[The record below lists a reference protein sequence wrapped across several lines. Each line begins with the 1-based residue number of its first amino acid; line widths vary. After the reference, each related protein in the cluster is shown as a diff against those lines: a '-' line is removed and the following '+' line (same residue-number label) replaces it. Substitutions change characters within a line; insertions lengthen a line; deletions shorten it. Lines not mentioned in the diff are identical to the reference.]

1 MRQVNEKY
9 SNFHSNSGI
18 ESENSFSSSREEFFP
33 NEFFFNSRD
42 FIDPDDVNNFN
53 FIGNSPINYDYSAD
67 INENEENAFIDQQYN
82 LMDEIETRNNHSLS
96 LSLSLSLE
104 TPFISQET
112 TSQNNSNKEKNH
124 LGRKRKEEKANQSEG
139 SFHDMYVKDNISI
152 KIQRHFLNFII
163 ALLNSIFP
171 IFNYNQKLYK
181 LDNAYKINLKKN
193 NVESL
198 KDQTIEYIISNKISE
213 KYKTINDKAEAN
225 RKICEE
231 IKNYKVLKKI
241 LSENYLVFFKKFY
254 YKSNSSINLKDYDF
268 DIDITLTKDAKNFKH
283 LLKENEKK
291 GSQYIWSIKKH
302 VLKKYLPG
310 SIFIC

>member
-1 MRQVNEKY
+1 MGQVNEKY
-9 SNFHSNSGI
+9 LNFHSNSRI
-18 ESENSFSSSREEFFP
+18 ESENSFSYSREEFFP
-33 NEFFFNSRD
+33 NEIFFNSRD
-42 FIDPDDVNNFN
+42 FIDPDDVNNSN
-53 FIGNSPINYDYSAD
+53 FIGNSPINYDNSAD
-67 INENEENAFIDQQYN
+67 INEKEENASIDQQYN
-82 LMDEIETRNNHSLS
+82 LMNEIETRNNH
-96 LSLSLSLE
+96 SLSLSLE

-112 TSQNNSNKEKNH
+112 TFQNNSNKEKNH

-163 ALLNSIFP
+163 ALLNSIIP

>member
-33 NEFFFNSRD
+33 NEFFFKSRD

-67 INENEENAFIDQQYN
+67 INENEENAF
-82 LMDEIETRNNHSLS
+82 
-96 LSLSLSLE
+96 
-104 TPFISQET
+104 PFISQET
-112 TSQNNSNKEKNH
+112 TFQNNSNKEKNH

-163 ALLNSIFP
+163 ALFNSIFP
-171 IFNYNQKLYK
+171 IFNYNKKLYK
-181 LDNAYKINLKKN
+181 LNNAYKINLKKN

-198 KDQTIEYIISNKISE
+198 KDQTIENIISNKISE
-213 KYKTINDKAEAN
+213 KYTTINDKAEAN

-231 IKNYKVLKKI
+231 IKNNKVLKKI
-241 LSENYLVFFKKFY
+241 LSENYLVFFEKFY

-291 GSQYIWSIKKH
+291 GSQYIWSIKRH

>member
-1 MRQVNEKY
+1 MEQVNEKY
-9 SNFHSNSGI
+9 LNFHSNSRI
-18 ESENSFSSSREEFFP
+18 ESENSFSYSREEFFP
-33 NEFFFNSRD
+33 NEIFFNSRD
-42 FIDPDDVNNFN
+42 FIDSDDVNNSN
-53 FIGNSPINYDYSAD
+53 FIGNSPINYDNSAD
-67 INENEENAFIDQQYN
+67 INEKEENASIDQQYN
-82 LMDEIETRNNHSLS
+82 LMNEIDTRNNH
-96 LSLSLSLE
+96 SLSLSLE

-112 TSQNNSNKEKNH
+112 TFQNNSNKEKNH

-163 ALLNSIFP
+163 ALLNSIIP

-291 GSQYIWSIKKH
+291 GSQYIWSIKRH
-302 VLKKYLPG
+302 VLKNYLPG

>member
-1 MRQVNEKY
+1 MICMWK
-9 SNFHSNSGI
+9 
-18 ESENSFSSSREEFFP
+18 
-33 NEFFFNSRD
+33 
-42 FIDPDDVNNFN
+42 
-53 FIGNSPINYDYSAD
+53 
-67 INENEENAFIDQQYN
+67 
-82 LMDEIETRNNHSLS
+82 
-96 LSLSLSLE
+96 
-104 TPFISQET
+104 
-112 TSQNNSNKEKNH
+112 
-124 LGRKRKEEKANQSEG
+124 
-139 SFHDMYVKDNISI
+139 
-152 KIQRHFLNFII
+152 RHFLNFII

-291 GSQYIWSIKKH
+291 GSQYIWSIKRH
-302 VLKKYLPG
+302 VLKNYLPG

>member
-1 MRQVNEKY
+1 MGQVNEKY
-9 SNFHSNSGI
+9 LNFHSNSRI
-18 ESENSFSSSREEFFP
+18 ESENSFSYSREEFFP
-33 NEFFFNSRD
+33 NEIFFNSRD
-42 FIDPDDVNNFN
+42 FIDPDDVNNSN
-53 FIGNSPINYDYSAD
+53 FIGNSPINYDNSAD
-67 INENEENAFIDQQYN
+67 INEKEENASIDQQYN
-82 LMDEIETRNNHSLS
+82 LMNEIETRNNH
-96 LSLSLSLE
+96 SLSLSLE

-291 GSQYIWSIKKH
+291 GSQYIWSIK
-302 VLKKYLPG
+302 
-310 SIFIC
+310 

>member
-1 MRQVNEKY
+1 MN
-9 SNFHSNSGI
+9 
-18 ESENSFSSSREEFFP
+18 
-33 NEFFFNSRD
+33 
-42 FIDPDDVNNFN
+42 
-53 FIGNSPINYDYSAD
+53 
-67 INENEENAFIDQQYN
+67 
-82 LMDEIETRNNHSLS
+82 EIETRNNHS

-213 KYKTINDKAEAN
+213 KYTTINDKAEAN

-302 VLKKYLPG
+302 VLK
-310 SIFIC
+310 SICLDLFLYVK

>member
-33 NEFFFNSRD
+33 NEFFFKSRD
-42 FIDPDDVNNFN
+42 FIDPDDVNNSN

-82 LMDEIETRNNHSLS
+82 LMNELEIRNNH
-96 LSLSLSLE
+96 SLSLSLE

-139 SFHDMYVKDNISI
+139 SFHDMYMKDNISI

-163 ALLNSIFP
+163 ALLNSIIP

-254 YKSNSSINLKDYDF
+254 YKSNSSIN
-268 DIDITLTKDAKNFKH
+268 
-283 LLKENEKK
+283 
-291 GSQYIWSIKKH
+291 G
-302 VLKKYLPG
+302 
-310 SIFIC
+310 